1 MATAVLAVAV
11 ENRVPTRAEFT
22 ALLVLTSGVMIA
34 VWEGAKGSLRG
45 ICFAS
50 LGMLSN
56 AVRLGVLNKHWPKQA
71 DALL

>member
-1 MATAVLAVAV
+1 
-11 ENRVPTRAEFT
+11 
-22 ALLVLTSGVMIA
+22 VMIA

-56 AVRLGVLNKHWPKQA
+56 AVRSLG
-71 DALL
+71 

>member
-1 MATAVLAVAV
+1 MLTA
-11 ENRVPTRAEFT
+11 
-22 ALLVLTSGVMIA
+22 GVMIA

-56 AVRLGVLNKHWPKQA
+56 AVRLLQATRLHWELQPHT
-71 DALL
+71 